1 MKYLFQQ
8 MIAFWT
14 IILTILVIVGVSFT
28 QFTKQT
34 VLSSTYTQ
42 LTGYAENIVT
52 DIQTEPER
60 LLSDIQATETVL
72 QKQNVNLF
80 LLNMHQRIEFPEEI
94 RGSSAQFIP
103 KKSWNEAIRG
113 QVVQNRLDVE
123 LSKKKTQVAVILY
136 PVVIG
141 SDPLGVL
148 AVVQP
153 LSTLERS
160 LQMLT
165 DNLFKGFLISSIIAL
180 VFSYFIAKFQV
191 NRINRMK
198 KATKEISQG
207 NFDVKI
213 QINGTDELD
222 ELAGDFNKMTQA
234 LKESQEEIERQEDRR
249 RRFMADV
256 AHEMRTPLTTIN
268 GLLEGIAYH
277 AIPPEQEEKCIS
289 LMRNETNRLIRLVN
303 ENLDYEK
310 IRSNQI
316 HLAIQKIDATK
327 TLQNIVIQLEGK
339 AQTSQNE
346 LVFTGDEGV
355 FVYAD
360 YDRFVQVAMNI
371 IQNAI
376 QFTENGRIEVS
387 VHERAE
393 GITMKISDTGIGM
406 SEEEVRN
413 IWERYYKV
421 DPSRKNTK
429 YGESGLGL
437 PIVQEIIRLHHGKI
451 EVDSQQGVGTTFYV
465 TYPKQEK
472 E

>member
-165 DNLFKGFLISSIIAL
+165 DNLFKGFLISSI
-180 VFSYFIAKFQV
+180 
-191 NRINRMK
+191 
-198 KATKEISQG
+198 
-207 NFDVKI
+207 KI
-213 QINGTDELD
+213 GR
-222 ELAGDFNKMTQA
+222 A
-234 LKESQEEIERQEDRR
+234 SCRER
-249 RRFMADV
+249 V
-256 AHEMRTPLTTIN
+256 
-268 GLLEGIAYH
+268 
-277 AIPPEQEEKCIS
+277 
-289 LMRNETNRLIRLVN
+289 
-303 ENLDYEK
+303 
-310 IRSNQI
+310 
-316 HLAIQKIDATK
+316 
-327 TLQNIVIQLEGK
+327 
-339 AQTSQNE
+339 
-346 LVFTGDEGV
+346 
-355 FVYAD
+355 
-360 YDRFVQVAMNI
+360 
-371 IQNAI
+371 
-376 QFTENGRIEVS
+376 
-387 VHERAE
+387 
-393 GITMKISDTGIGM
+393 
-406 SEEEVRN
+406 
-413 IWERYYKV
+413 
-421 DPSRKNTK
+421 
-429 YGESGLGL
+429 
-437 PIVQEIIRLHHGKI
+437 
-451 EVDSQQGVGTTFYV
+451 
-465 TYPKQEK
+465 
-472 E
+472 

>member
-60 LLSDIQATETVL
+60 LLSDIRATETVL

-249 RRFMADV
+249 RQFMADV

-346 LVFTGDEGV
+346 LVFTGDEGI

-387 VHERAE
+387 VYEAAE